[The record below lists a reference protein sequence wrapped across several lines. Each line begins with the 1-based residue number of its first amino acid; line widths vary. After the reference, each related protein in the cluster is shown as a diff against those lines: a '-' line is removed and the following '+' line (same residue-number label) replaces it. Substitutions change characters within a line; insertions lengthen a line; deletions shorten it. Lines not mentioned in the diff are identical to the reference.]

1 MMLLSSNEASRVEAA
16 VRAAQAR
23 SSGQI
28 VCVLAHASSHYEFM
42 PFVWSALIALLTPW
56 PLLTFTEI
64 PDERIYLI
72 QLTVFFAA
80 MLGLTLPRLRLALTP
95 ANVRRA
101 NAHRAALEQFML
113 RGLSHGAE
121 RNGVLLYVS
130 LAERFA
136 RVIADEGAAK
146 VIRQQ
151 EWQTIIDQLRGDMA
165 RGAAADALI
174 SASTRCGDLLAQ
186 HFPPRDGVAHPLIHR
201 FHMI

>member
-1 MMLLSSNEASRVEAA
+1 MLLNHDEAARVEAA

-28 VCVLAHASSHYEFM
+28 VCVLAHASSHYEIM

-80 MLGLTLPRLRLALTP
+80 MLVLTLPRLRHALTP
-95 ANVRRA
+95 ARIRRA
-101 NAHRAALEQFML
+101 NAHRAALEQFIL
-113 RGLSHGAE
+113 RGLTHGAE

-146 VIRQQ
+146 VIHQR

-165 RGAAADALI
+165 RGAAAEALI
-174 SASTRCGDLLAQ
+174 AASTRCGDLLAQ
-186 HFPPRDGVAHPLIHR
+186 HFPPRDDGARPQIHR

>member
-1 MMLLSSNEASRVEAA
+1 MLLSHDEASRVEAA

-28 VCVLAHASSHYEFM
+28 VCVLAHASSHYEIM

-56 PLLTFTEI
+56 PLLTLTEI

-80 MLGLTLPRLRLALTP
+80 MLVLTLPRLRLALTP
-95 ANVRRA
+95 AHVRRA

-136 RVIADEGAAK
+136 RIVADEGAAK
-146 VIRQQ
+146 VIHQK
-151 EWQTIIDQLRGDMA
+151 EWQTIIDQLRGEMA
-165 RGAAADALI
+165 GGASADALI
-174 SASTRCGDLLAQ
+174 SASTRCGDLLAR
-186 HFPPRDGVAHPLIHR
+186 HFPPRLGVAHPQIHR

>member
-1 MMLLSSNEASRVEAA
+1 MMLLNHDEASRVEAA

-28 VCVLAHASSHYEFM
+28 VCVLAHASSHYEIM
-42 PFVWSALIALLTPW
+42 PFVWSALIALSTPW

-80 MLGLTLPRLRLALTP
+80 
-95 ANVRRA
+95 
-101 NAHRAALEQFML
+101 LEQFML
-113 RGLSHGAE
+113 RGLTHGAE

-136 RVIADEGAAK
+136 RVVADEGAAK
-146 VIRQQ
+146 VIHQK

-186 HFPPRDGVAHPLIHR
+186 HFPPRDGVARPQIHR